1 MNLKLICEPV
11 DSSALWVT
19 DILDG
24 AVHEAVKKELSV
36 EVSTNG
42 SPGDLP
48 DQDSAHGIE
57 RRIVVVIGYSTGW
70 INETLTELCEANIEP
85 ILVSVCMYDLKR
97 EYSYVSFNTAEA
109 MRNLVGYI
117 HATGR
122 QGIALFAVHR
132 DTVGDRAKLNGFISG
147 MRDSGMKF
155 SREDIY
161 YRGMV
166 SECAERLLENIKK
179 YQAVMCT
186 SDLIAVYL
194 TIFLRGKGIRVPE
207 DINVTGF
214 GNWKAIGAFSPSITR
229 MYTDL
234 TELGAQ
240 AVRLYVYM
248 KNNPRTLHSTA
259 IVQCQLQ
266 TGDSTDSV
274 PENDI
279 RRFEPGFTL
288 SESRAPLY
296 NSDPDIIELLKLEPL
311 VRNTDRLDTEIL
323 RQICEDRPYAQ
334 ISETLNISES
344 TIKYR
349 LSKMQRTC
357 GFRDR
362 SELLEFVRK
371 YGII

>member
-11 DSSALWVT
+11 ESSALWVT

-36 EVSTNG
+36 EVSTDG

-48 DQDSAHGIE
+48 AQDDE

-70 INETLTELCEANIEP
+70 INETLTKLCEANIEP
-85 ILVSVCMYDLKR
+85 ILVSVYMYDLKR

-109 MRNLVGYI
+109 MRTLVSYI

-147 MRDSGMKF
+147 MRDNGMSF

-161 YRGMV
+161 CRGMI
-166 SECAERLLENIKK
+166 SECAERLYKNIKK

-194 TIFLRGKGIRVPE
+194 TMYLRGKGVRVPE

-240 AVRLYVYM
+240 AVRLYIYM
-248 KNNPRTLHSTA
+248 KNNPRALHSTA
-259 IVQCQLQ
+259 VIPCTLQ
-266 TGDSTDSV
+266 TGESTDRV
-274 PENDI
+274 PEREI
-279 RRFEPGFTL
+279 GRFDAALSL
-288 SESRAPLY
+288 SENQSPVY
-296 NSDPDIIELLKLEPL
+296 SSDPDIIELLKLEPL
-311 VRNTDRLDTEIL
+311 VRSTDRLDTEIL
-323 RQICEDRPYAQ
+323 RQICEDRSYAQ
-334 ISETLNISES
+334 VSEALNISES

-349 LSKMQRTC
+349 LSKMQRIC
-357 GFRDR
+357 GAHDR
-362 SELLEFVRK
+362 AELLGFVRK